1 MNETYILGH
10 IPKKAGSEGSELGFY
25 RKKLIDFLQGST
37 YYRPEELLP
46 RFPMNGEILLDFLI
60 FCFSL
65 QLYFHGKLCAM
76 KYCYSVKF
84 SCNFDKGHGIKQ

>member
-1 MNETYILGH
+1 MISCLHCYFLYCLHMEPISGH

-46 RFPMNGEILLDFLI
+46 RFPMNGKIVYYLWIRNNKKML
-60 FCFSL
+60 
-65 QLYFHGKLCAM
+65 
-76 KYCYSVKF
+76 
-84 SCNFDKGHGIKQ
+84 